1 MANISTYL
9 AAIMNAVYGQ
19 DVRGSIH
26 DAIDI
31 INQVSEVV
39 LTTGTA
45 VTGPTSSS
53 TGFFTDSLY
62 LNTNTMELWKCAGTN
77 TWVSQ
82 GVLKGDDGNGI
93 VSITKTGTAGLVD
106 TYTITYDDGDTD
118 TFDVTNGENG
128 SVWYKGTALTGTGTG
143 ITGFPGNQND
153 FYLNSSTGIVYTCTA
168 TGSVT
173 TATWDYVMTLSGG
186 GGGSV
191 TVVDNLT
198 TQSATDALSANQGYV
213 LKGYVDGKVADP
225 STKNNGDV
233 LTYNGSSWV
242 AQAPSGGSTS
252 LAALTDT
259 NISSPSNDQVLKYDG
274 SSSKWVNGSA
284 PASGHTMLP
293 TPNASVDES
302 AVVSAV
308 KGGITEGGINDDVAS
323 LYGVGKWSNTMTK
336 TYKIQGIA
344 GSSTPITQS
353 GIGNFDMTGVDQTG
367 WVTIPALIGSG
378 TDPYLDIK
386 LGFDPNTVSV
396 PITLGG
402 WVVDDS
408 TGKMCIKFGNEIPE
422 ADTHTAL
429 VTVEVIFKRTE
440 VVSVS

>member
-93 VSITKTGTAGLVD
+93 VSITKTGTSGLVD

-168 TGSVT
+168 TGSVS

-213 LKGYVDGKVADP
+213 LKGYVDGKIADP

-242 AQAPSGGSTS
+242 AQAPSAGATS

-293 TPNASVDES
+293 APSGSVDEA
-302 AVVSAV
+302 AVVNAV
-308 KGGITEGGINDDVAS
+308 TGGITEGGTNDDVAS
-323 LYGVGKWSNTMTK
+323 LYGIGKWSNTMTK

-353 GIGNFDMTGVDQTG
+353 GVGTFDMTGVDQTG
-367 WVTIPALIGSG
+367 WVTIPALIGAGS
-378 TDPYLDIK
+378 DPSLDIK
-386 LGFDPNTVSV
+386 LGFDPATVSV

-429 VTVEVIFKRTE
+429 ITVEVIMKRTE
-440 VVSVS
+440 VSAVS

>member
-259 NISSPSNDQVLKYDG
+259 NISSPLNDQVLKYDG

-302 AVVSAV
+302 AVVTAV

-386 LGFDPNTVSV
+386 LGFDPTTVSV

>member
-259 NISSPSNDQVLKYDG
+259 NISSPLNDQVLKYDG
-274 SSSKWVNGSA
+274 SSSKWINGAA
-284 PASGHTMLP
+284 PASGTSWGSITGTLSNQIDLQNALNAKADDSDLDDWAA
-293 TPNASVDES
+293 TASVS
-302 AVVSAV
+302 SGSVTFS
-308 KGGITEGGINDDVAS
+308 GINDSGNYGYEVYFNITSGSTNKNPTAQLSSISGEGTSSMS
-323 LYGVGKWSNTMTK
+323 L
-336 TYKIQGIA
+336 TYTTDA
-344 GSSTPITQS
+344 D
-353 GIGNFDMTGVDQTG
+353 N
-367 WVTIPALIGSG
+367 G
-378 TDPYLDIK
+378 TNNAKLRRIK
-386 LGFDPNTVSV
+386 
-396 PITLGG
+396 
-402 WVVDDS
+402 
-408 TGKMCIKFGNEIPE
+408 
-422 ADTHTAL
+422 
-429 VTVEVIFKRTE
+429 
-440 VVSVS
+440 

>member
-1 MANISTYL
+1 
-9 AAIMNAVYGQ
+9 
-19 DVRGSIH
+19 
-26 DAIDI
+26 
-31 INQVSEVV
+31 
-39 LTTGTA
+39 
-45 VTGPTSSS
+45 
-53 TGFFTDSLY
+53 
-62 LNTNTMELWKCAGTN
+62 
-77 TWVSQ
+77 
-82 GVLKGDDGNGI
+82 
-93 VSITKTGTAGLVD
+93 
-106 TYTITYDDGDTD
+106 
-118 TFDVTNGENG
+118 
-128 SVWYKGTALTGTGTG
+128 
-143 ITGFPGNQND
+143 
-153 FYLNSSTGIVYTCTA
+153 
-168 TGSVT
+168 
-173 TATWDYVMTLSGG
+173 MTLSGG

-302 AVVSAV
+302 AVVSAIN
-308 KGGITEGGINDDVAS
+308 GGITEGGINDDVAS